1 MAKDGAI
8 LAGIG
13 IFADL
18 PAEDVQRLGEH
29 CRWRRYGAGQQ
40 ILGQLEST
48 HDVNFIVEGTVRATA
63 FSLAGKEVQYRDIG
77 SGEVFGEYSAIDDQP
92 RSADVV
98 ALEDS
103 LVASLGADAF
113 REVLR
118 NHPEVAMATMKLLT
132 RQVRSLTERVFEF
145 SALAA
150 NNRLHTELLRL
161 SREHMED
168 ERAAAIPKFPTHADI
183 AHRIAS
189 HREAVSREMKAME
202 RAGLVERQGTTLFVP
217 NVGRLELLVREVLG
231 DQPIQF

>member
-1 MAKDGAI
+1 MANDQ
-8 LAGIG
+8 AGLTVIKVL
-13 IFADL
+13 ADL
-18 PAEDVQRLGEH
+18 PAEVLERLGQR

-40 ILGQLEST
+40 ILGHLEGS
-48 HDVNFIVEGTVRATA
+48 HDVYFIVEGTVRATA

-98 ALEDS
+98 ALEGS
-103 LVASLGADAF
+103 LVASLSADAF

-118 NHPEVAMATMKLLT
+118 EHPEVAMATMKLLT

-150 NNRLHTELLRL
+150 NNRLHAELLRL
-161 SREHMED
+161 AREHMED
-168 ERAAAIPKFPTHADI
+168 ENAAAISKLPTHADI

-189 HREAVSREMKAME
+189 HREAVAREMKAME
-202 RAGLVERQGTTLFVP
+202 RAGLVERQGTTLLVP
-217 NVGRLELLVREVLG
+217 DVGRLEQKVREVLG